1 MRGPQVIRNEESW
14 AAFWATLPTRQ
25 AAPPI
30 DFARVTLLAVVAE
43 RDEPVTPRIT
53 RVTTEPGGLVVEW
66 TAEPLAASLSTA
78 RPVRPFV
85 VMGLTSAEGRVRFVR
100 VD

>member
-1 MRGPQVIRNEESW
+1 MGGVLAH
-14 AAFWATLPTRQ
+14 AADPAGG
-25 AAPPI
+25 AAI

-43 RDEPVTPRIT
+43 RRRAAPAPRIT

-66 TAEPLAASLSTA
+66 TAEPLAAAGRRHA
-78 RPVRPFV
+78 RASVRRDGPDQ
-85 VMGLTSAEGRVRFVR
+85 AQGRVRFVR